1 MANYFYRQVM
11 KARQEIAR
19 NPRKCDLC
27 GEIETVEN
35 VMLEYENGL
44 VKKYYKAVGEYMA
57 QNLSDA
63 CERAA
68 IAFSSFSDALRK
80 VFPDEVAEMEKA
92 DKTEE

>member
-1 MANYFYRQVM
+1 M
-11 KARQEIAR
+11 I
-19 NPRKCDLC
+19 RKIRLSFLKLF
-27 GEIETVEN
+27 N
-35 VMLEYENGL
+35 K
-44 VKKYYKAVGEYMA
+44 KKYYKAVGEYMA
-57 QNLSDA
+57 QDLTDA

>member
-44 VKKYYKAVGEYMA
+44 VMCDDCAFKYYEKQEKEDGENDDT
-57 QNLSDA
+57 QN
-63 CERAA
+63 
-68 IAFSSFSDALRK
+68 
-80 VFPDEVAEMEKA
+80 
-92 DKTEE
+92 